1 MFFAEDVGLSV
12 ATVRTYRW
20 VAAKWPTERRVAGV
34 SWEVHKV
41 LASAADP
48 FEVIAHPPPNERTG
62 RRAWDGDAAKRAVR
76 WKAAV
81 LVTVEE
87 KVEAVTELVRDEAVA
102 CRVAVALLKRR
113 RVVFVAM
120 RDGYPDYGL
129 AGWPREFSV
138 RSLARGGSSP
148 RRGQDQEAEQ
158 GSWLRQR
165 RGALVRGPSEGRS
178 RIR

>member
-1 MFFAEDVGLSV
+1 M
-12 ATVRTYRW
+12 
-20 VAAKWPTERRVAGV
+20 AGV

-62 RRAWDGDAAKRAVR
+62 RRAWDGDAAKRAVG
-76 WKAAV
+76 WKASV
-81 LVTVEE
+81 PVTVEE

-129 AGWPREFSV
+129 AGWPAGRV
-138 RSLARGGSSP
+138 SLASGVSPGVHRLHGEDRIKRRNKGLGCGSDEVLWCGARLKGGHVFDDFGM
-148 RRGQDQEAEQ
+148 GQARD
-158 GSWLRQR
+158 
-165 RGALVRGPSEGRS
+165 ALP
-178 RIR
+178 